1 MAYTVN
7 SSFEDFMRDSVN
19 LDPDR
24 TTTARTSRDWL
35 VQKIE
40 DLVNRGKLPPLHD
53 GVSHYFFG
61 SFARNTKIRQSVSS
75 LLPTPGRAL
84 SRLSLPRKDTV
95 PSSFLTTAAA
105 VSQCLLL

>member
-1 MAYTVN
+1 MFEAFGITFAINVIKKRMAYTVN

-61 SFARNTKIRQSVSS
+61 SFARNTKIRP
-75 LLPTPGRAL
+75 LDDIGAPGFFRG
-84 SRLSLPRKDTV
+84 
-95 PSSFLTTAAA
+95 
-105 VSQCLLL
+105 